1 MDPAIVAFGFGIGLL
16 VGMTGMGGASL
27 MTPLL
32 ILIFGVQPVT
42 AIGTDIFYAAVTKTF
57 GGIQHL
63 RAGTV
68 HKGLAFW
75 MAVGSVPAALA
86 GVGVIEYLK
95 DTVGEDKLDGIVFG
109 ILGATL
115 LVVGISTA
123 LRTIFVPDVIKER
136 FALHLQRRH
145 IIAAVATGVTTG
157 FVIGLTSAGSGT
169 LIAIILIAVFRLTPQ
184 RVVGTDIFHAAVL
197 LAAAGIAHWIG
208 GNVDFGLAGT
218 ILVGSIPGVLIGG
231 RLAFKS
237 GRNLLRALLS
247 IVLIASGIALVTKGD
262 GEVVVITAA
271 FVSLLFGVVFTYVLR
286 REVKLPH
293 GEGIRAWRLVSLPW
307 SRSEHAKQMAEATR
321 EANDRAAEKSQAGE
335 EEKVHAGKTEQSEAG
350 KE

>member
-32 ILIFGVQPVT
+32 ILIFGIQPVT

-75 MAVGSVPAALA
+75 MAVGSVPAAIA
-86 GVGVIEYLK
+86 GVGVIDYLQR
-95 DTVGEDKLDGIVFG
+95 TVGEDKLDGIVFG

-115 LVVGISTA
+115 LVVGLSTA
-123 LRTIFVPDVIKER
+123 LRTLFIPDVIKER
-136 FALHLQRRH
+136 YALHLQRRH
-145 IIAAVATGVTTG
+145 IIAAIATGLVTG

-197 LAAAGIAHWIG
+197 LWAAGVAHWIG
-208 GNVDFGLAGT
+208 GNVDFGLAGN
-218 ILVGSIPGVLIGG
+218 ILVGSVPGVLVGG
-231 RLAFKS
+231 RLAIKS
-237 GRNLLRALLS
+237 GKTVLRSLLAL
-247 IVLIASGIALVTKGD
+247 VLIASGIALIAKGD
-262 GEVVVITAA
+262 GPVVVVTAA
-271 FVSLLFGVVFTYVLR
+271 FISLIFGVVFTYILR

-293 GEGIRAWRLVSLPW
+293 GEGVRAWKLVSFPW
-307 SRSEHAKQMAEATR
+307 ARPDHVKELAAAQAAKGAKANGSDVQR
-321 EANDRAAEKSQAGE
+321 EADSDEP
-335 EEKVHAGKTEQSEAG
+335 KTPA
-350 KE
+350 

>member
-1 MDPAIVAFGFGIGLL
+1 MDPAIVVFGFGIGLL

-27 MTPLL
+27 MTPML

-75 MAVGSVPAALA
+75 MAVGSVPAAIA
-86 GVGVIEYLK
+86 GVGVIAYLQ
-95 DTVGEDKLDGIVFG
+95 DAVGEDKLDGIIFG

-115 LVVGISTA
+115 LVVGLATA
-123 LRTIFVPDVIKER
+123 LRTVFIPDVIKER

-197 LAAAGIAHWIG
+197 LWAAGLAHWVS

-218 ILVGSIPGVLIGG
+218 ILLGSIPGVLVGG
-231 RLAFKS
+231 KLAVKS
-237 GRNLLRALLS
+237 GKNLLRGLLS
-247 IVLIASGIALVTKGD
+247 VVLIASGITLITKGD
-262 GEVVVITAA
+262 GEVVMVTVAL
-271 FVSLLFGVVFTYVLR
+271 VSLLFGVVFTYVLR

-293 GEGIRAWRLVSLPW
+293 GEGVRAWKLVSFPW
-307 SRSEHAKQMAEATR
+307 SRPEHAKQMSDVNTPAESGRTP
-321 EANDRAAEKSQAGE
+321 DAEKSEDGR
-335 EEKVHAGKTEQSEAG
+335 GPKTPV
-350 KE
+350 

>member
-42 AIGTDIFYAAVTKTF
+42 AIGTDIFYAAVTKTV
-57 GGIQHL
+57 GGVQHL

-75 MAVGSVPAALA
+75 MAAGSVPAAIG
-86 GVGVIEYLK
+86 GVAVIEYLK
-95 DTVGEDKLDGIVFG
+95 NSVGEDQLDGIVFG

-115 LVVGISTA
+115 LVVGVATA
-123 LRTIFVPDVIKER
+123 LRTIFIPDVIKER
-136 FALHLQRRH
+136 FALHLYRRH

-157 FVIGLTSAGSGT
+157 FVIGMTSAGSGT

-197 LAAAGIAHWIG
+197 LWAAGIAHWVT
-208 GNVDFGLAGT
+208 GNVDFGLAGN
-218 ILVGSIPGVLIGG
+218 ILLGSVPGVLIGG

-237 GRNLLRALLS
+237 GKNLLRGLLS
-247 IVLIASGIALVTKGD
+247 LVLIASGITLITKGD
-262 GEVVVITAA
+262 GAVVMITAA
-271 FVSLLFGVVFTYVLR
+271 FVTLLFGVVFTYVLR

-293 GEGIRAWRLVSLPW
+293 GEGVRAWKLVSVPW
-307 SRSEHAKQMAEATR
+307 SRSEHAKQMAAANSSQNGQPRKAGDEAESR
-321 EANDRAAEKSQAGE
+321 ESG
-335 EEKVHAGKTEQSEAG
+335 GPKTPV
-350 KE
+350 

>member
-42 AIGTDIFYAAVTKTF
+42 AIGTDIFYAAVTKTV
-57 GGIQHL
+57 GGVQHL

-75 MAVGSVPAALA
+75 MAAGSVPAAIG
-86 GVGVIEYLK
+86 GVAVIEYLK
-95 DTVGEDKLDGIVFG
+95 NSVGEDQLDGIVFG

-115 LVVGISTA
+115 LVVGVATA
-123 LRTIFVPDVIKER
+123 LRTVFIPDVIKER
-136 FALHLQRRH
+136 FALHLYRRH

-157 FVIGLTSAGSGT
+157 FVIGMTSAGSGT

-197 LAAAGIAHWIG
+197 LWAAGIAHWIG
-208 GNVDFGLAGT
+208 GNVDFGLAGN
-218 ILVGSIPGVLIGG
+218 ILIGSIPGVLVGG
-231 RLAFKS
+231 RLAFRS
-237 GRNLLRALLS
+237 GKNLLRGLLS
-247 IVLIASGIALVTKGD
+247 IVLVASGIALIAKGD
-262 GEVVVITAA
+262 GAVVVVTAA
-271 FVSLLFGVVFTYVLR
+271 FITLIFGVVFTYILR

-293 GEGIRAWRLVSLPW
+293 GEGVRAWKLVSFPW
-307 SRSEHAKQMAEATR
+307 SRPEQVKQMAAMNARANGAEQPEDDATPKSG
-321 EANDRAAEKSQAGE
+321 EDRGP
-335 EEKVHAGKTEQSEAG
+335 KTPV
-350 KE
+350 

>member
-32 ILIFGVQPVT
+32 ILIFGIQPVT

-86 GVGVIEYLK
+86 GVGVIDYLQR
-95 DTVGEDKLDGIVFG
+95 TVGEDELDGIVFG

-123 LRTIFVPDVIKER
+123 LRTIFIPDVIKER
-136 FALHLQRRH
+136 YALHLQRRH
-145 IIAAVATGVTTG
+145 IIAAIATGLVTG

-197 LAAAGIAHWIG
+197 LWAAGIAHWVG
-208 GNVDFGLAGT
+208 GNVDFGLAGN
-218 ILVGSIPGVLIGG
+218 ILVGSVPGVLVGG
-231 RLAFKS
+231 RLALKS
-237 GRNLLRALLS
+237 GKNLLRSLLS
-247 IVLIASGIALVTKGD
+247 LVLIASGIALIVKGD
-262 GEVVVITAA
+262 SAVVVITAA
-271 FVSLLFGVVFTYVLR
+271 FVSLIFGVVFTYILR

-293 GEGIRAWRLVSLPW
+293 GEGVRAWKLISFPW
-307 SRSEHAKQMAEATR
+307 SRPDHVKQMAELNAR
-321 EANDRAAEKSQAGE
+321 KNGERNAADEAGE
-335 EEKVHAGKTEQSEAG
+335 KPDEPKSRT
-350 KE
+350 

>member
-1 MDPAIVAFGFGIGLL
+1 M
-16 VGMTGMGGASL
+16 
-27 MTPLL
+27 
-32 ILIFGVQPVT
+32 T

-57 GGIQHL
+57 GGVQHL

-75 MAVGSVPAALA
+75 MAVGSVPAAIA
-86 GVGVIEYLK
+86 GVGVIAYLQ
-95 DTVGEDKLDGIVFG
+95 DVVGEDKLDGIIFG

-115 LVVGISTA
+115 LVVGLATA
-123 LRTIFVPDVIKER
+123 LRTVFIPDVIKER
-136 FALHLQRRH
+136 YALHLQRRH

-197 LAAAGIAHWIG
+197 LWAAGLAHWVS

-218 ILVGSIPGVLIGG
+218 ILLGSIPGVLVGG
-231 RLAFKS
+231 KLAVRS
-237 GRNLLRALLS
+237 GKNLLRGLLS
-247 IVLIASGIALVTKGD
+247 VVLIASGITLITKGD
-262 GEVVVITAA
+262 GEVVMVTVAL
-271 FVSLLFGVVFTYVLR
+271 VSLLFGVVFTYVLR

-293 GEGIRAWRLVSLPW
+293 GEGVRAWKLVSFPW
-307 SRSEHAKQMAEATR
+307 SRPEHAKQMADVNAPPES
-321 EANDRAAEKSQAGE
+321 AEKSDAERSKDDRGP
-335 EEKVHAGKTEQSEAG
+335 KTPV
-350 KE
+350 

>member
-32 ILIFGVQPVT
+32 ILIFGIQPVT

-75 MAVGSVPAALA
+75 MAVGSVPAAIA
-86 GVGVIEYLK
+86 GVGVIAYLQR
-95 DTVGEDKLDGIVFG
+95 TVGEDQLDGIVFG

-123 LRTIFVPDVIKER
+123 LRTVFIPDVIKER
-136 FALHLQRRH
+136 YALHLQRRH
-145 IIAAVATGVTTG
+145 IIAAIATGVVTG

-197 LAAAGIAHWIG
+197 LWAAGIAHWVD
-208 GNVDFGLAGT
+208 GNVDFGLAGN

-237 GRNLLRALLS
+237 GKNLLRSLLS
-247 IVLIASGIALVTKGD
+247 LVLIASGITLITKGD
-262 GEVVVITAA
+262 GEVVMITAA
-271 FVSLLFGVVFTYVLR
+271 FVSLIFGVVFTYILR

-293 GEGIRAWRLVSLPW
+293 GEGVRAWKLVSFPW
-307 SRSEHAKQMAEATR
+307 SRPDHVKQIAAARAEKDAKAEASDDG
-321 EANDRAAEKSQAGE
+321 DRPADRG
-335 EEKVHAGKTEQSEAG
+335 GPKTPA
-350 KE
+350 